1 MDDKKV
7 RQLIF
12 AIGEAIGVAL
22 NARSKDLVVLIPED
36 YWKVLDETRL
46 YTRGEAVAS
55 CVENPSTIMGVRCR
69 PTKEKAI
76 IVGVE
81 KAIDLGVK

>member
-7 RQLIF
+7 SQLIF
-12 AIGEAIGVAL
+12 AIEEAIGTAS

-36 YWKVLDETRL
+36 YWRVLEETRL
-46 YTRGEAVAS
+46 YIRGEAVAA
-55 CVENPSTIMGVRCR
+55 CVENPSKIMGLRCR

-81 KAIDLGVK
+81 KAIDLGD

>member
-7 RQLIF
+7 RQLIY
-12 AIGEAIGVAL
+12 AIGEAIGTAS

-36 YWKVLDETRL
+36 YWRVLEETRL
-46 YTRGEAVAS
+46 YIRGEAAAA
-55 CVENPSTIMGVRCR
+55 CVENPSTIMGLRCR

-81 KAIDLGVK
+81 KAIDLGD